1 MSVNVNNFVNKS
13 LIAEA
18 QKSFSNDGR
27 LDKKE
32 FEILKKMINSSDLSP
47 QVKDGAIK
55 FLAQTK
61 KASNGFLG
69 IFGKN
74 ISNSELGKLKELA
87 TSLGDNPIAKE
98 FCKTLETSLAKPA
111 TDKNQVNLPKSNSL
125 EPSSNFISNL
135 FSGKKDESN
144 ITSKNGKSQ
153 TNIPFTSESN
163 KESNKTSFKKG
174 DDWNGGKVLAVNV
187 DPTGYRN
194 VNKGI
199 EGGIYDTKF
208 SPEHHKNLQSKEK
221 KGKIPAGSAEAYKKE
236 HLLQNLQEYL
246 AGNADHVSV
255 AFDKNLYANGTIKK
269 GQKFRI
275 PELEKAYGKSP
286 IIFRADDTGG
296 DFTGK
301 GLSRMDIC
309 TKDEK
314 DPKTGHLYES
324 DPRLNLKGLTLV
336 KMP

>member
-1 MSVNVNNFVNKS
+1 MSVTSISSLNQS
-13 LIAEA
+13 LITEA

-32 FEILKKMINSSDLSP
+32 FENLKTMITSSDLSP
-47 QVKDGAIK
+47 QAKDGAIK

-61 KASNGFLG
+61 KASDGFLG

-74 ISNSELGKLKELA
+74 ISTKELGKLKELSN
-87 TSLGDNPIAKE
+87 SLGDNKLAKE
-98 FCKTLETSLAKPA
+98 FCKTLETSLAKPS
-111 TDKNQVNLPKSNSL
+111 TDKNQVNSPKSNSL
-125 EPSSNFISNL
+125 EPSSNFISNF

-144 ITSKNGKSQ
+144 ITTKNGKSQ
-153 TNIPFTSESN
+153 TNISFTS
-163 KESNKTSFKKG
+163 ESNKTSFKKG

-199 EGGIYDTKF
+199 EGGVYDTNF
-208 SPEHHKNLQSKEK
+208 NEEHHKNLQSKEK
-221 KGKIPAGSAEAYKKE
+221 KGKIPVGSAEAYKKE